1 MKFVCYREF
10 DDSQEPV
17 HPGILYKNKTLPLR
31 RVIAVAEAFRPRGLT
46 VPDDL
51 NALVARLPAYAEAV
65 RELAQGK
72 ALDQIWQEVGVFPV
86 APLPR
91 PNRILAIG
99 RNYAEHAKELDS
111 EAPEEPIVFQKASS
125 TVIGPGQPIVVP
137 PSMGRVDFEG
147 ELAVVIGR
155 AGRNVPEA
163 EAISLVA
170 GYTLFND
177 VTARDEQKRAIARR
191 LPWFLSKS
199 HDTFGPMGP
208 CIVTPDE
215 IRDPHALRLTTTVNG
230 EIKQQTSTSEMLF
243 TLPQLIAYVS
253 RQMALEPGDVIPT
266 GTPPGVAPLHPG
278 DVVEVTIEE
287 IGTLSNPVIG
297 DQDWDDAEAR

>member
-17 HPGILYKNKTLPLR
+17 HPGIVYKNKTLPLR

-46 VPDDL
+46 VPDDM
-51 NALVARLPAYAEAV
+51 NTLVSRLPAYAEAV

-72 ALDQIWQEVGVFPV
+72 ALDQIWQEVAVFPV

-99 RNYAEHAKELDS
+99 RNYAEHAKELES
-111 EAPEEPIVFQKASS
+111 EAPDEPIVFQKASS
-125 TVIGPGQPIVVP
+125 TVVGPGKPIVIP
-137 PSMGRVDFEG
+137 RGSGRVDFEG

-155 AGRNVPEA
+155 AGRHVSEDDA
-163 EAISLVA
+163 LSFVA

-177 VTARDEQKRAIARR
+177 VTSRDEQKRAIARS

-208 CIVTPDE
+208 CLVTPDE

-230 EIKQQTSTSEMLF
+230 EVKQQANTSEMLF
-243 TLPQLIAYVS
+243 SLPQLIAYVS
-253 RQMALEPGDVIPT
+253 RQMALEPGDLIPT
-266 GTPPGVAPLHPG
+266 GTPSGVAPLRPG
-278 DVVEVTIEE
+278 DTVEVHLEE
-287 IGTLSNPVIG
+287 IGMLSNPVIG
-297 DQDWDDAEAR
+297 EDDWDEASE